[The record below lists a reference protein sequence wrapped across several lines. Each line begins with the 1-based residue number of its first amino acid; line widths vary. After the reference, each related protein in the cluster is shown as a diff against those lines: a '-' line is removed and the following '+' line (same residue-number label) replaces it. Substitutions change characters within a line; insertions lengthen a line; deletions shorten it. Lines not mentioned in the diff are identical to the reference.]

1 MYQKFGIRQ
10 NKSIRRIY
18 WRNYSYN
25 TDSIG
30 IWIWILCIMNRKED
44 ILPIMKNNKSKLNPL
59 KQSETF
65 LNGTLNL
72 PTLYRL
78 LPAPLPLQTWIF
90 YYHYGSN
97 VFDESSFELFVLQ
110 KCYIM
115 NGFHSSTT
123 KQNSI
128 RTAIYVRNK
137 LVILER
143 ASRNIRHNF

>member
-1 MYQKFGIRQ
+1 MPNNIYYIRNSAS
-10 NKSIRRIY
+10 NKKKYMRRKVG
-18 WRNYSYN
+18 RR
-25 TDSIG
+25 D
-30 IWIWILCIMNRKED
+30 IWSRIWYIIHWKENIL
-44 ILPIMKNNKSKLNPL
+44 LIMKYNKSKIKPL